1 MRSAGSVDSAHSA
14 GAGSA
19 DSARPANTQPAEGD
33 LEYEYVSEEYYVV
46 ATLPP
51 NTLAKARDTASHNLE
66 ALSRRRK
73 KGKAPE
79 NEAEEHEQKEEE
91 EEEALVEDNADAE
104 NKDVCIRNSL
114 FGKTRR
120 RGARSK
126 APQYAIIDVDTE
138 RPMLEIEGDIFL
150 GSQDELLGTHL
161 LFDIDAENDDGT
173 ERTKADLVGATS
185 RTIVFQPAKI
195 TKNPTHKLPPHL
207 I

>member
-1 MRSAGSVDSAHSA
+1 MHPAGPADSAHSA
-14 GAGSA
+14 GPA
-19 DSARPANTQPAEGD
+19 DSARPANTQLAEDG

-46 ATLPP
+46 AALPP

-79 NEAEEHEQKEEE
+79 NEAEEHEQEEE
-91 EEEALVEDNADAE
+91 DEEALVEDNADAE

-185 RTIVFQPAKI
+185 RTIVFQPARI
-195 TKNPTHKLPPHL
+195 TKNPTYKLPPHL